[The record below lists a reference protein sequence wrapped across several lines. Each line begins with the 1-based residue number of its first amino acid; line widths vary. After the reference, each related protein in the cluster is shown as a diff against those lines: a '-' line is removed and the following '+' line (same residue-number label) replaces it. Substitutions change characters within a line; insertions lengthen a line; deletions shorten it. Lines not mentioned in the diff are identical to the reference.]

1 MRQDE
6 KQYLTYA
13 VENAVSVNKT
23 VSTAKDDPANINIM
37 IRKEPTEALDRCYKE
52 LDKFKVYVDIYSRTF
67 KVTKYVFTSMSKR
80 KLPTLLVTHDRTKN
94 MTLVSA
100 CLEHPQSKELESL
113 TVEEISEDNALNS
126 TPPSAFRVGVSV
138 TNADPTVVIVTEA
151 MDNIKTIG
159 FNDFQIDLNK
169 TIFDLKSKNN
179 IEEVH

>member
-1 MRQDE
+1 M
-6 KQYLTYA
+6 
-13 VENAVSVNKT
+13 V
-23 VSTAKDDPANINIM
+23 KDDPANINIV
-37 IRKEPTEALDRCYKE
+37 IRKEPTDALDRSYKE

-100 CLEHPQSKELESL
+100 CLEHPQTQESERL
-113 TVEEISEDNALNS
+113 TVEEISEDNSLNS
-126 TPPSAFRVGVSV
+126 TTPSAFRVGVRV
-138 TNADPTVVIVTEA
+138 TNAEPTVVVVTEA
-151 MDNIKTIG
+151 MDNVKTIG

-179 IEEVH
+179 IEEVYIIFILYTI